1 MPVRDRMS
9 PQKIAATDRY
19 YAYQREMRDLLDKA
33 RELADRGLWDEAAVQ
48 CNAALMTLGAMS
60 GVCREMHLYTMLS
73 EER

>member
-1 MPVRDRMS
+1 MPVRDRTS
-9 PQKIAATDRY
+9 DRRIAASDRY

-33 RELADRGLWDEAAVQ
+33 RGFADRGLWDEAANQ

-60 GVCREMHLYTMLS
+60 GVCREMHLYSILA